1 VLAVVAHDLRTPLNF
16 SRWARSSSAKIRQ
29 GFVRFSVIDRGE
41 GIPEEQLQR
50 IFDAFWQ
57 ADRADP
63 RGAGLAL
70 AIAKAIVTAHGGRIG
85 VFSQLGTGREFYF
98 ELPVA

>member
-1 VLAVVAHDLRTPLNF
+1 M
-16 SRWARSSSAKIRQ
+16 
-29 GFVRFSVIDRGE
+29 RFSVIDRGE

-57 ADRADP
+57 ADRADR
-63 RGAGLAL
+63 RGGLGL

-85 VFSQLGTGREFYF
+85 VFSQLGTGSEFYF